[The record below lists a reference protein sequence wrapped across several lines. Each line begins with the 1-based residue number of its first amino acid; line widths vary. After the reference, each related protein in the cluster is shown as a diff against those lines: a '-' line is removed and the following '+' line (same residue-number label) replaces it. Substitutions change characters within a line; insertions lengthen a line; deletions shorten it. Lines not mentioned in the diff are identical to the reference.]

1 MGLNGVFK
9 VCFRTSTKSDVQW
22 LQYKILHKI
31 FPVNY
36 YLQKIKVTENKTCAF
51 CESESETILH
61 VLFMCTKVVNIWND
75 LSLHIY
81 STTSKRVAF
90 NAKNILFG
98 ETLLMNEN
106 HVII

>member
-1 MGLNGVFK
+1 MK
-9 VCFRTSTKSDVQW
+9 RT
-22 LQYKILHKI
+22 
-31 FPVNY
+31 
-36 YLQKIKVTENKTCAF
+36 F